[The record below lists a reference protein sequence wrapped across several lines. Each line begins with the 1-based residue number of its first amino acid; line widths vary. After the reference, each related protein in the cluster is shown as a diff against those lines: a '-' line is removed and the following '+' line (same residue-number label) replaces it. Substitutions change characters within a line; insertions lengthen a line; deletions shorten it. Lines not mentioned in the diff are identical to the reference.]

1 MIDSFLV
8 EVRKSSD
15 LQTKL
20 MGCPSPE
27 AFVET
32 AASVGISLNLSEVK
46 DWQARRLEELE
57 STELDNEALS
67 KVAGGF
73 SAVKT
78 TSFSLLSKNQ
88 FIPGD
93 MYKFMLFMGMM

>member
-1 MIDSFLV
+1 MIDSFLA

-32 AASVGISLNLSEVK
+32 AASIGISLNLSEVQ

-57 STELDNEALS
+57 STELDIEALS

-73 SAVKT
+73 SSPTT
-78 TSFSLLSKNQ
+78 TSFSLLSKNE
-88 FIPGD
+88 FIPGE
-93 MYKFMLFMGMM
+93 MYKFMLFIGMK